1 MSYWEYISSS
11 AWRNSAARLDELRS
25 ADFRCRACFAE
36 ASDDGAL
43 EVHHRT
49 YQRLGH
55 EKSGDLTT
63 LCGPCHRT
71 ITNMLRRR
79 RYASATPMIVDI
91 VPLIENRPGLFDPTT
106 AGVSS

>member
-25 ADFRCRACFAE
+25 ADFRCRACFA
-36 ASDDGAL
+36 
-43 EVHHRT
+43 
-49 YQRLGH
+49 